1 MAIDPDPYR
10 TLGLARGASRDE
22 IRRAYRRLAKIHHPD
37 AAGPGALP
45 RFLAIQ
51 AAYEQL
57 ILRSG
62 GRPGRGATGRPSAPR
77 RPWEADPDRSDATRR
92 AYGGRS
98 RTTGSTGSTGS
109 TASTG
114 STGPA
119 DSTDSTGP
127 AGPSGAPPRSERTAT
142 GQRRGPRPASGSAR
156 EAGERPRPGGT
167 SSAGAAGQPGRA
179 SSNGTGRGEGR
190 RRNKATLGST
200 SYDDAGPFEPD
211 WGGASWYGTT
221 SGTYWTV
228 NPKEYADPRKHG
240 PEYQAR
246 ARRASRASGAPDAT
260 PASDSSSDWVEEEA
274 PPENG
279 PSTHEEPETADAPTD
294 PEARPGASGTSRPT
308 HTTSSWWQSTAASG
322 AASGGDATGTATG
335 ASRLRADPHSRR
347 DAPPPDLGRAFADF
361 GRALTD
367 ERVGGIRGRVAR
379 AVIGWLPIALGL
391 GWLVG
396 EMTGCGRF
404 AASCDGTATPLVLL
418 AQGLLLALLVL
429 VPTLASIATVAAM
442 TLLGAA
448 IITSVVLSAT
458 GGAADSTARQFT
470 LGGVL
475 LISWFAGLAIGVMRR
490 LRELPAPGRPVS

>member
-10 TLGLARGASRDE
+10 TLGLARGASREE

-62 GRPGRGATGRPSAPR
+62 GRTGRGATGRAASPR

-109 TASTG
+109 TTSNGSTG
-114 STGPA
+114 SNT
-119 DSTDSTGP
+119 STGP
-127 AGPSGAPPRSERTAT
+127 AGSSGATPRSERTTT
-142 GQRRGPRPASGSAR
+142 GRRPGTRPAGGQAR
-156 EAGERPRPGGT
+156 AAGERPRAGGT
-167 SSAGAAGQPGRA
+167 SSAGDAGQPGGT
-179 SSNGTGRGEGR
+179 SPNGTGRGEGR
-190 RRNKATLGST
+190 RRSKATLGST

-211 WGGASWYGTT
+211 WRGASWYGTT

-246 ARRASRASGAPDAT
+246 ARRASRANGAPGPT
-260 PASDSSSDWVEEEA
+260 PASAAASDWAEEEA
-274 PPENG
+274 PPEND
-279 PSTHEEPETADAPTD
+279 PSTPEAAEAAGAPTD
-294 PEARPGASGTSRPT
+294 RDARPGVSGPT

-322 AASGGDATGTATG
+322 DAGRGDASGTATG
-335 ASRLRADPHSRR
+335 PSRQRAEPRPR
-347 DAPPPDLGRAFADF
+347 NDAPPPDLGRAFADL

-367 ERVGGIRGRVAR
+367 EHVGGIRGRVAR
-379 AVIGWLPIALGL
+379 AVIGWLPIAFGI

-396 EMTGCGRF
+396 ELTGCGRF
-404 AASCDGTATPLVLL
+404 AASCDGAATPFVLL
-418 AQGLLLALLVL
+418 LQGLLLAVLVL
-429 VPTLASIATVAAM
+429 VPALASIATVAAL

-448 IITSVVLSAT
+448 VITSLVLSAT
-458 GGAADSTARQFT
+458 GGAADSTARQLA

-475 LISWFAGLAIGVMRR
+475 LISWLAGLAIGVMRR
-490 LRELPAPGRPVS
+490 LRELPASGRPVS